1 MKSLSILS
9 NKGGVGKSS
18 IAVNLA
24 MYFTKIGK
32 KVCLLDLDF
41 HGPSIMTFF
50 KKNPKVKWLNNYL
63 FGSEPLYNCL
73 QLHAKYLN
81 FPGSLL
87 IGFADPT
94 PESIQSVII
103 IDKKESF
110 KMLQGL
116 VDLKKAITHDYSID
130 YLILDCSPGTGY
142 ATINAMLLTDVS
154 LFVIKLSNADIL
166 GTTSMVT
173 ALQEHLKTRVFV
185 LANQI
190 PDEMVRNEEITHK
203 MKQLIEKRFS
213 REIGN
218 NQAEFLGWIPT
229 DLELQKAELL
239 ETMKMLQNLE
249 YSRIIYTLNQPDHIF
264 STTLIRIIPKI
275 FGGD

>member
-24 MYFTKIGK
+24 MYFAKIGK

-73 QLHAKYLN
+73 QLHTKYLN

-116 VDLKKAITHDYSID
+116 IDLKKAITHEYSID

-173 ALQEHLKTRVFV
+173 ALQEHLKARVFV

-190 PDEMVRNEEITHK
+190 PDEMARNEEITHQ

-229 DLELQKAELL
+229 DLELQKAELM

-249 YSRIIYTLNQPDHIF
+249 YSRTIYTLNQPDHIF
-264 STTLIRIIPKI
+264 STTLIRIIPKV